1 MAQVSRIPRD
11 IPTPRSSVDSRRS
24 TSDTILQSF
33 GAPTLEETAFTARDA
48 SRKDDY
54 NKAVPQDTRPDPR
67 SAPVARPAP
76 SWDRPRNDSS
86 SDRQRHSGHDRPPSG
101 QSRRTDDDRFQ
112 EIERAQQHLQSL
124 VAQFAKHRKPSPARS
139 GYSANLA
146 ADEPTQ
152 SSVHLP
158 SEAAYTAVLHS
169 SSEFEDEPVDYFGP
183 PY

>member
-11 IPTPRSSVDSRRS
+11 LPTPRSSVDSRRS
-24 TSDTILQSF
+24 TSDTVLQSF
-33 GAPTLEETAFTARDA
+33 GAPTLEETAFTARHA

-76 SWDRPRNDSS
+76 SWDRPRNDSF
-86 SDRQRHSGHDRPPSG
+86 SDRQRHSGPDRPPSG
-101 QSRRTDDDRFQ
+101 QPRRTDDDRFQ

-124 VAQFAKHRKPSPARS
+124 VDQFAKHRKTSSARS

-152 SSVHLP
+152 SPVHLP
-158 SEAAYTAVLHS
+158 SEAVYTAVLHS
-169 SSEFEDEPVDYFGP
+169 SSEFEDEQVDYFGP

>member
-1 MAQVSRIPRD
+1 MARH
-11 IPTPRSSVDSRRS
+11 
-24 TSDTILQSF
+24 
-33 GAPTLEETAFTARDA
+33 A

-54 NKAVPQDTRPDPR
+54 NKVLPQDTRPDSR
-67 SAPVARPAP
+67 SAPVARPGP
-76 SWDRPRNDSS
+76 TWDRPRNDSF
-86 SDRQRHSGHDRPPSG
+86 SDRQRYSGPDRPPSG
-101 QSRRTDDDRFQ
+101 QPRRTDDDRFQ

-152 SSVHLP
+152 SPVHLP

-169 SSEFEDEPVDYFGP
+169 SSELEDEPVEYYGP